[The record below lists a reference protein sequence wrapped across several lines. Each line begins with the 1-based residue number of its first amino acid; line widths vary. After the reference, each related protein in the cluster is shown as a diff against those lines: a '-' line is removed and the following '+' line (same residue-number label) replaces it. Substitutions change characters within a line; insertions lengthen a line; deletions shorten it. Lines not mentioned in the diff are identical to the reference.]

1 MLNRIKVGDMVEV
14 ISGKDKSVRGEVL
27 EIDKVD
33 NLVRVRGVAIV
44 TRCRKPKTR
53 GGKGSLEK
61 RESFINISKVMPICP
76 ETNKAC
82 RVRSMILADG
92 KKVRVSSKSGAQI

>member
-14 ISGKDKSVRGEVL
+14 ISGKDKFARGEVL
-27 EIDKVD
+27 EIDRTEQQ
-33 NLVRVRGVAIV
+33 VRVRGIAVV

-61 RESFINISKVMPICP
+61 TESFINISKVMPICP
-76 ETNKAC
+76 QTNKAC
-82 RVRSMILADG
+82 RVRAMVLADG